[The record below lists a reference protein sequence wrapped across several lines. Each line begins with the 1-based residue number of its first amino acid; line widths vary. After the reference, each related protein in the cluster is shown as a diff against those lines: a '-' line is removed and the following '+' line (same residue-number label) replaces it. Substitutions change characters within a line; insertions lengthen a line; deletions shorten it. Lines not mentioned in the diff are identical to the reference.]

1 MAYEPEAAKRY
12 AQAAFGLA
20 LEAGNI
26 ARWREDLD
34 DIAVVLT
41 ESDAAQVFADGR
53 VPVAD
58 RIAMLDRVLVV
69 QPLAMN
75 VARLLI
81 RKGRSLAAREVS
93 DAFNRMADEHEGIAH
108 AQVTSAVALDAA
120 QVSAIEAKL
129 SEATGKRVHAAVS
142 VDPSLVGGLVIR
154 VGDQLLDSSVR
165 TRLRLL
171 RRQLEGAR

>member
-20 LEAGNI
+20 LESASL
-26 ARWREDLD
+26 ARWRADLD
-34 DIAVVLT
+34 DIAVVLS
-41 ESDAAQVFADGR
+41 ESDAAPVLADGR
-53 VPVAD
+53 IPVAD

-69 QPLAMN
+69 QPLALN
-75 VARLLI
+75 LARLLV

-93 DAFNRMADEHEGIAH
+93 DAFNRMADEHEGIAQ
-108 AQVTSAVALDAA
+108 AQVTSAVPLDAT

-129 SEATGKRVHAAVS
+129 SEATGKRVRAALT
-142 VDPSLVGGLVIR
+142 VDSSLVGGLIIR

-165 TRLRLL
+165 TRLRML
-171 RRQLEGAR
+171 RRQLEGVR